1 MQIQVENLGKR
12 YNREWIF
19 RNLTTTFS
27 ANESYAVTG
36 ANGSGK
42 STFLQI
48 LAGIIPPTEGKI
60 GLQQNQKHIEP
71 DHLFRNLVMATPYQ
85 ELIEEFTL
93 AETVAF
99 HTRFKPFKPGITAKE
114 FVEILYLTKSSDKP
128 VKYFSSGMKQRLKLG
143 LAFYSDTPVLLLDE
157 PTSNLDKTGIAWYSQ
172 QIAQNIQNRIVII
185 CSNQPYEYEFCKK
198 NLHIEDAY
206 INVR

>member
-1 MQIQVENLGKR
+1 MQIHVENLGKKF
-12 YNREWIF
+12 NRDWIF

-27 ANESYAVTG
+27 ADVSYAITG

-42 STFLQI
+42 STLLQT
-48 LAGIIPPTEGKI
+48 LAGILPATEGKLS
-60 GLQQNQKHIEP
+60 LQHKRKMIAP
-71 DHLFRNLVMATPYQ
+71 DEMFRYLVMATPYQ

-99 HTRFKPFKPGITAKE
+99 HTRFKPFRKGLTAQE
-114 FVEILYLTKSSDKP
+114 FVERIYLPKAIHKP

-157 PTSNLDKTGIAWYSQ
+157 PTSNLDKAGVVWYSQ
-172 QIAQNIQNRIVII
+172 QIAQSLESRIVII
-185 CSNQPYEYEFCKK
+185 CSNQPYEYEFCKRR
-198 NLHIEDAY
+198 LHIENAHVEL
-206 INVR
+206 N

>member
-1 MQIQVENLGKR
+1 MQINVNNLGKKF
-12 YNREWIF
+12 NRDWIF
-19 RNLTTTFS
+19 RNLTTSFS
-27 ANESYAVTG
+27 ANISYAITG

-42 STFLQI
+42 STLLQT
-48 LAGIIPPTEGKI
+48 LAGILPPTEGALS
-60 GLQQNQKHIEP
+60 LQYHQQIISP
-71 DHLFRNLVMATPYQ
+71 DEMFRYLVMATPYQ

-99 HTRFKPFKPGITAKE
+99 HTRFKPFRKEITAQE
-114 FVEILYLTKSSDKP
+114 FVNLIYLPKALHKP

-157 PTSNLDKTGIAWYSQ
+157 PTSNLDKAGVAWYSQ
-172 QIAQNIQNRIVII
+172 QIAHSLQNRIVII

-198 NLHIEDAY
+198 ILHIENAH
-206 INVR
+206 VELH